1 MHKHKRCIQTHTK
14 LKSNEIIQWGHEWY
28 QKSAIRS
35 INNRKKKLYSKKKKK
50 TYFLSNIKLTLNPT
64 N

>member
-50 TYFLSNIKLTLNPT
+50 LTF
-64 N
+64 